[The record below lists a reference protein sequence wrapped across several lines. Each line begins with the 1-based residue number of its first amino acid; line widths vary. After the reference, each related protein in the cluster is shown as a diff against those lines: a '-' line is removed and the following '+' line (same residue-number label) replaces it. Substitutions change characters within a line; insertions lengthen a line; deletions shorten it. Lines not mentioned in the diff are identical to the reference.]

1 MANYQSRV
9 PETTT
14 DRAEIPSQRYS
25 FARSTTEEGRNQ
37 RRAVA
42 EHRKIR
48 GLLNRAYSAARRAA
62 HANRRSP
69 RGNFQHYENML
80 AILDEGAKRGIQV
93 GGVDRAKR
101 IEQQVL
107 SNRERMRNIG
117 ASNLQL
123 HQASGLGRTTPEPEE
138 PAPVVEMGDDSPS
151 IQEEYKD
158 AQEVY
163 GEVYDPYR
171 NLLNRSLID
180 TQNQIYG

>member
-1 MANYQSRV
+1 
-9 PETTT
+9 
-14 DRAEIPSQRYS
+14 
-25 FARSTTEEGRNQ
+25 
-37 RRAVA
+37 
-42 EHRKIR
+42 
-48 GLLNRAYSAARRAA
+48 
-62 HANRRSP
+62 
-69 RGNFQHYENML
+69 ML